1 MSVPAGGDRPAGPA
15 PANGAGILARQL
27 SRRFGQIVAVDRLD
41 LEVAGGEIFGFLGPN
56 GAGKTTVVRMLCGLL
71 APSSGQA
78 WVAGH
83 DVVAETRLVK
93 QSIGYMSQRFGL
105 YNDLTVRENVVFFS
119 GVYLPGRRR
128 ALSRADEV
136 LEEMGLTGRA
146 DQLAG
151 TLSGGWKQ
159 RLALATALAHD
170 PALLFLDEP
179 TAGVDPVSRREIWD
193 LIYALQGKGR
203 TLFVTTHYMEE
214 AERCNRIGFIHKG
227 RLVALGTPAA
237 LKATRMEADV
247 VSLAGPDPY
256 AIYRS
261 LKGAPLVQDVNIYGN
276 DVHAVVAD
284 AAAALPALRRH
295 VEQAGH
301 QVSSVQAIPPSIE
314 DVFVRLTRRG

>member
-1 MSVPAGGDRPAGPA
+1 
-15 PANGAGILARQL
+15 
-27 SRRFGQIVAVDRLD
+27 
-41 LEVAGGEIFGFLGPN
+41 
-56 GAGKTTVVRMLCGLL
+56 
-71 APSSGQA
+71 
-78 WVAGH
+78 
-83 DVVAETRLVK
+83 
-93 QSIGYMSQRFGL
+93 MSQRFGL

-128 ALSRADEV
+128 ALDRAHQV
-136 LEEMGLTGRA
+136 LEEMGLTARA
-146 DQLAG
+146 GQLAG

-170 PALLFLDEP
+170 PPLLFLDEP

-214 AERCNRIGFIHKG
+214 AERCNRIGFIHAG
-227 RLVALGTPAA
+227 RLVALGTPAV

-261 LKGAPLVQDVNIYGN
+261 LKGTDLVKDVNIYGN

-284 AAAALPALRRH
+284 AAAALPGLRRH
-295 VEQAGH
+295 VEAAGH
-301 QVSSVQAIPPSIE
+301 TVTDVQAIPPSIE
-314 DVFVRLTRRG
+314 DVFVRLTRRN